1 MEETTIGAVLFDGI
15 EENPYLNEL
24 YDAILYN
31 YGRQLFGLTN
41 LPEKEISVPAA
52 LRFADI
58 LSKSVHTQNEETHK
72 LWAQEIVALLNA
84 LHPDDELIQY
94 YLGSVLTSVS
104 NFRGVSLKA
113 ADYVSADLL
122 DRIFTQ
128 VSKEYLRIPE
138 AENEYFFRAQKEI
151 YEKFNEPYFSYSAP
165 TSLGKS
171 YIMRT
176 FIREQIAKG
185 RQCNFAIIVPTKA
198 LINETTEKLTE
209 VLGPELKEKNYRIV
223 TSAGAMALEE
233 EHNFIFA
240 MTPERLLYLLIL
252 MKDIPIEYLFIDE
265 AHKIS
270 KKDGR
275 SAFYYK
281 VVDMLSQRSTPP
293 HIIFASPNIPNP
305 EVYLQLIP
313 DVANRENYAYVNPVF
328 VIQVQNQTGSGISDT
343 DLDDCLRK
351 IEERTGFRFQD
362 GEVVHTFG
370 QTTSTIQINGVA
382 VRYLEPS
389 RIADEKN
396 VKVVFFKENLSTGW
410 DCPRA
415 ETMMSFRR
423 ATDATYIAQLLGRMV
438 RTPMQMHI
446 QVDDVLNDVHLYL
459 PYFDAQ
465 TVEDVVKALQSTEG
479 GEIPTD
485 VIGDSFE
492 NSTIETWTV
501 RPTRPAPAQR
511 PARPKSQV
519 PGQISWGDNP
529 SPETGY
535 EPAAQEPTQQ
545 IPAQGGSTIFGTPAA
560 PTTGT
565 TDTVRPVSGVS
576 TETPANGAAAE
587 TEPTVSTEPEPT
599 PEDIPGEPE
608 LDREAIVKAINDAG
622 LLTYDVRRVRINDYL
637 KSLFSLTRL
646 LTQSGLQP
654 SASYDVVNEIVE
666 MIRSF
671 IKKKK
676 DEGRYDELATQ
687 VLQFK
692 LKTQTFDVFGE
703 SVDDHAEMDLFSTTD
718 TDLDRQFRLAE
729 LKLGNEGV
737 GIRYG
742 TRYADDD
749 NPAGYKIDV
758 IIFAADADCM
768 DMLHNYARSRFHD
781 INDANRRRI
790 TGLTERYRKKY
801 DSIVSDGDI
810 ISKHNFRLP
819 ETISIER
826 SNVGEAYTDHLFV
839 DNATGKAVINL
850 NNWEKAVL
858 QAERGR
864 SDYIC
869 WLRNPPRKSWSLCI
883 PYEQNAEKKS
893 MYPDFLIIRKDEM
906 GFVIDILEPHDG
918 TRTDNLGKAKG
929 FAEYARQNPGVGRLQ
944 LIRLLNGRIK
954 RLDMSRSAVRDRV
967 SHAMSNDELD
977 HIFDEDGFFG

>member
-1 MEETTIGAVLFDGI
+1 
-15 EENPYLNEL
+15 
-24 YDAILYN
+24 
-31 YGRQLFGLTN
+31 
-41 LPEKEISVPAA
+41 
-52 LRFADI
+52 
-58 LSKSVHTQNEETHK
+58 
-72 LWAQEIVALLNA
+72 
-84 LHPDDELIQY
+84 
-94 YLGSVLTSVS
+94 
-104 NFRGVSLKA
+104 
-113 ADYVSADLL
+113 
-122 DRIFTQ
+122 
-128 VSKEYLRIPE
+128 
-138 AENEYFFRAQKEI
+138 
-151 YEKFNEPYFSYSAP
+151 
-165 TSLGKS
+165 
-171 YIMRT
+171 MR
-176 FIREQIAKG
+176 R
-185 RQCNFAIIVPTKA
+185 
-198 LINETTEKLTE
+198 
-209 VLGPELKEKNYRIV
+209 
-223 TSAGAMALEE
+223 
-233 EHNFIFA
+233 
-240 MTPERLLYLLIL
+240 
-252 MKDIPIEYLFIDE
+252 D
-265 AHKIS
+265 
-270 KKDGR
+270 
-275 SAFYYK
+275 
-281 VVDMLSQRSTPP
+281 
-293 HIIFASPNIPNP
+293 
-305 EVYLQLIP
+305 
-313 DVANRENYAYVNPVF
+313 
-328 VIQVQNQTGSGISDT
+328 
-343 DLDDCLRK
+343 
-351 IEERTGFRFQD
+351 
-362 GEVVHTFG
+362 
-370 QTTSTIQINGVA
+370 
-382 VRYLEPS
+382 
-389 RIADEKN
+389 
-396 VKVVFFKENLSTGW
+396 
-410 DCPRA
+410 
-415 ETMMSFRR
+415 
-423 ATDATYIAQLLGRMV
+423 
-438 RTPMQMHI
+438 
-446 QVDDVLNDVHLYL
+446 
-459 PYFDAQ
+459 
-465 TVEDVVKALQSTEG
+465 
-479 GEIPTD
+479 
-485 VIGDSFE
+485 
-492 NSTIETWTV
+492 
-501 RPTRPAPAQR
+501 
-511 PARPKSQV
+511 
-519 PGQISWGDNP
+519 
-529 SPETGY
+529 
-535 EPAAQEPTQQ
+535 
-545 IPAQGGSTIFGTPAA
+545 
-560 PTTGT
+560 
-565 TDTVRPVSGVS
+565 
-576 TETPANGAAAE
+576 
-587 TEPTVSTEPEPT
+587 
-599 PEDIPGEPE
+599 
-608 LDREAIVKAINDAG
+608 
-622 LLTYDVRRVRINDYL
+622 RINDYL

-666 MIRSF
+666 MISSF
-671 IKKKK
+671 IKKTK
-676 DEGRYDELATQ
+676 DEGRYDELAAQ

-742 TRYADDD
+742 IRYADDD

-839 DNATGKAVINL
+839 DNSTVKAVINL

>member
-1 MEETTIGAVLFDGI
+1 MKVELFPFQKIALFQLRRKTAEALGSYQRTHTPQVLSFTAPTGAGKTIILASLIESIYFGDEEYPDQPDAIFVWLSDSP
-15 EENPYLNEL
+15 ELNEQS
-24 YDAILYN
+24 
-31 YGRQLFGLTN
+31 R
-41 LPEKEISVPAA
+41 
-52 LRFADI
+52 
-58 LSKSVHTQNEETHK
+58 SK
-72 LWAQEIVALLNA
+72 I
-84 LHPDDELIQY
+84 D
-94 YLGSVLTSVS
+94 
-104 NFRGVSLKA
+104 LKA
-113 ADYVSADLL
+113 DKIRL
-122 DRIFTQ
+122 DQCVTITDESFDQEMLDDGHIYFLNTQ
-128 VSKEYLRIPE
+128 K
-138 AENEYFFRAQKEI
+138 
-151 YEKFNEPYFSYSAP
+151 
-165 TSLGKS
+165 LGKS
-171 YIMRT
+171 SNLTKKGDGRT
-176 FIREQIAKG
+176 FTIW
-185 RQCNFAIIVPTKA
+185 
-198 LINETTEKLTE
+198 ETLQNTMDEKYDRL
-209 VLGPELKEKNYRIV
+209 Y
-223 TSAGAMALEE
+223 
-233 EHNFIFA
+233 FI
-240 MTPERLLYLLIL
+240 
-252 MKDIPIEYLFIDE
+252 IDE
-265 AHKIS
+265 AHRGMQGRAAAQATTIMQKFLKGSREDRLAPVPVVLGVTATPERFNSLVSGTESTIQKVIVSADDVRASGLLKDRIIIAYPEDASGS
-270 KKDGR
+270 K
-275 SAFYYK
+275 
-281 VVDMLSQRSTPP
+281 DMAVLQAAADDWKQKWEHWSQYCQEQ
-293 HIIFASPNIPNP
+293 H
-305 EVYLQLIP
+305 
-313 DVANRENYAYVNPVF
+313 YAYVNPVF

-501 RPTRPAPAQR
+501 RPTRPASAQR
-511 PARPKSQV
+511 PARPKQQL
-519 PGQISWGDNP
+519 PGQISWED
-529 SPETGY
+529 SP
-535 EPAAQEPTQQ
+535 
-545 IPAQGGSTIFGTPAA
+545 
-560 PTTGT
+560 
-565 TDTVRPVSGVS
+565 S
-576 TETPANGAAAE
+576 TETGDEETSPAHPHAPIQTGNELSGTTAAQPPVAGQTETTQRPAGSLNTETRETPSSRDVTE
-587 TEPTVSTEPEPT
+587 TELPVATVRQPAPDDVLE
-599 PEDIPGEPE
+599 GPE

-654 SASYDVVNEIVE
+654 SASYDVINEIVE
-666 MIRSF
+666 MIHSF

-676 DEGRYDELATQ
+676 DEGQYDELATQ
-687 VLQFK
+687 VMQFK

-703 SVDDHAEMDLFSTTD
+703 SVDDHTEMDLFSTTD

-742 TRYADDD
+742 TRYADDE

-858 QAERGR
+858 QAERSR